1 MSPTVSDSPLVTQR
15 LARGDIL
22 PRWWGI
28 GWDEERIAL
37 RVQVHRFFLE
47 HDRHASIPPYGE
59 ATVSLLDSLGFGI
72 SDFCGDLRDLVGFG
86 INRAFVPV
94 ETPDPHFAE
103 FLVPY
108 PQVDSVVGACDRCD
122 EYDGIEHCL
131 ACQGTGERREI
142 DWKAA
147 HAVSVSLH
155 LFFHMVQFPDSLMAG
170 DEPQL
175 MEIEVSAGND
185 RAAISGEF
193 SLPFRSWLSSRLL
206 QSRLDEPERAM
217 VQAHT
222 RLFGLP
228 PMDPSRAE
236 FQFRAGIDCDPGWAQ
251 YELPWI
257 FRGRQ
262 HPPEPFVVPQPGIRI
277 PEPWHGYAHADA
289 HAACGACRPA
299 RQSRARVAGYDARYG
314 SEACLV
320 GVFLVS
326 NLFLCQAVALPPGR
340 IISP

>member
-1 MSPTVSDSPLVTQR
+1 MSLTVSDSPLVSKR

-28 GWDEERIAL
+28 SWDKERIAL

-47 HDRHASIPPYGE
+47 RDRRASIPPYGE
-59 ATVSLLDSLGFGI
+59 ATVSLLDSLGFGL
-72 SDFCGDLRDLVGFG
+72 SDFCGDLRDLFGFG

-108 PQVDSVVGACDRCD
+108 PQVDHVVGACDRCD
-122 EYDGIEHCL
+122 EYGGTEHCI

-155 LFFHMVQFPDSLMAG
+155 LFFHMVQFPDSLVAG

-175 MEIEVSAGND
+175 MEIEVSAGHD

-193 SLPFRSWLSSRLL
+193 SLPFRSWLSSRLC
-206 QSRLDEPERAM
+206 QSRIDEAEHAM
-217 VQAHT
+217 VQAYT

-228 PMDPSRAE
+228 PMDLSRAE
-236 FQFRAGIDCDPGWAQ
+236 FQFRAGIDFDPGWLNMSCPGLSGGASIHPNHSSFRNPG
-251 YELPWI
+251 YEFLS
-257 FRGRQ
+257 
-262 HPPEPFVVPQPGIRI
+262 
-277 PEPWHGYAHADA
+277 HGVDTPMQTLTLLAGL
-289 HAACGACRPA
+289 AALHDKVAPVWQATMPVAAER
-299 RQSRARVAGYDARYG
+299 RA
-314 SEACLV
+314 S
-320 GVFLVS
+320 
-326 NLFLCQAVALPPGR
+326 
-340 IISP
+340 